1 MTGGAPSSPSLS
13 GGRAGE
19 GTGSGW
25 MRKRPHALS
34 LQAHL
39 TQELSL
45 VSIAASSQGC
55 SPALTVE
62 PWQAGMGR
70 PRSLPGIRKD
80 RACQNSTAVMLLA
93 TVTRADAQASSQHI
107 QEGIPTPL
115 TPLSPEAWHPP
126 IHSARFGTASLLKAE
141 VISGSKYGP
150 SDPHSPAEPG
160 ASWAP
165 PSPGLGSCGASLRR
179 NSCDKLAPSS
189 GTIRSLWQS
198 RPGILP
204 SDHSRQLPVLW
215 K

>member
-45 VSIAASSQGC
+45 ISIAASSQGC
-55 SPALTVE
+55 SPALAVE

-93 TVTRADAQASSQHI
+93 AGHSDTCRCSGLFPTHPRGNSHSSH
-107 QEGIPTPL
+107 
-115 TPLSPEAWHPP
+115 
-126 IHSARFGTASLLKAE
+126 TAVSR
-141 VISGSKYGP
+141 G
-150 SDPHSPAEPG
+150 
-160 ASWAP
+160 
-165 PSPGLGSCGASLRR
+165 
-179 NSCDKLAPSS
+179 LAPS
-189 GTIRSLWQS
+189 
-198 RPGILP
+198 
-204 SDHSRQLPVLW
+204 HS
-215 K
+215 